1 MRLWLKDSERLPDP
15 APVLTDDRKALLV
28 GAGVWVLALSAM
40 LVFLDPL
47 RDAGN
52 GWWLWMCVAGIVIGL
67 LGLVN
72 VHLRHEREKAARE
85 APASSKKD

>member
-15 APVLTDDRKALLV
+15 LPVQTDDRKALLV
-28 GAGVWVLALSAM
+28 GIVAWLIALAALI
-40 LVFLDPL
+40 VFIDPL

-52 GWWLWMCVAGIVIGL
+52 GWWLWAAIAGIVIGL

-72 VHLRHEREKAARE
+72 VHLRHERERAAR
-85 APASSKKD
+85 DQ

>member
-15 APVLTDDRKALLV
+15 EPVVTDDRKALLV
-28 GAGVWVLALSAM
+28 GTVAWLLALAG
-40 LVFLDPL
+40 LVLFVEPL

-52 GWWLWMCVAGIVIGL
+52 GWWLWAAIAGIALGL

-72 VHLRHEREKAARE
+72 VHLRHERERKG
-85 APASSKKD
+85 

>member
-15 APVLTDDRKALLV
+15 PPVVTDDRTALLIGTV
-28 GAGVWVLALSAM
+28 AWVLVLAGL
-40 LVFLDPL
+40 LVFIDPL

-52 GWWLWMCVAGIVIGL
+52 GWWLWAAAVGIALGL

-72 VHLRHEREKAARE
+72 VHRRHERERQN
-85 APASSKKD
+85 

>member
-15 APVLTDDRKALLV
+15 EPVRTDDRKALL
-28 GAGVWVLALSAM
+28 AGIIAWVVALAA
-40 LVFLDPL
+40 LVLFIEPL

-52 GWWLWMCVAGIVIGL
+52 GWWLWAAIAGIAIGL

-72 VHLRHEREKAARE
+72 VHLRHERERKN
-85 APASSKKD
+85 

>member
-15 APVLTDDRKALLV
+15 EPVVTDDRKALLV
-28 GAGVWVLALSAM
+28 GTAAWLLAIAAFVLFIDS
-40 LVFLDPL
+40 L

-52 GWWLWMCVAGIVIGL
+52 GWWIWVAIAGIAIGL

-72 VHLRHEREKAARE
+72 VHLRHERERAARE
-85 APASSKKD
+85 N